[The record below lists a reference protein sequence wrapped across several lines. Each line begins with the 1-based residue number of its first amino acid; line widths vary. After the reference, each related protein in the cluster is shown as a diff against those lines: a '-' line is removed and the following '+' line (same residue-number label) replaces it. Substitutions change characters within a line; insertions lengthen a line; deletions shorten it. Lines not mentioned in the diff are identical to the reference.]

1 MVQIMTYRIGVCGAA
16 GTGKSS
22 FAEALAKALDMP
34 FLKSKEITQDIL
46 SRDGYDYSSGVQIE
60 RFLANSGR
68 QNEIL
73 RRTMEQQ
80 AVEQFVTDRTVIDLA
95 AYVVCEMNSETNVV
109 QHILEAC
116 KRNVMNYT
124 HLFLCPWQDVPVTD
138 NNRRTLKPYY
148 QLMIHAVERGI
159 MDEWGVKYFTIKP
172 AEAGKRVLD
181 TLDILGI
188 DPERAQ

>member
-1 MVQIMTYRIGVCGAA
+1 MTVIKIRVGVCGCA
-16 GTGKSS
+16 GSGKSS
-22 FAEALAKALDMP
+22 FAEALAKALGMP

-80 AVEQFVTDRTVIDLA
+80 AVEQFVTDRTVVDLA

-116 KRNVMNYT
+116 KRNVTNYT
-124 HLFLCPWQDVPVTD
+124 HLFLCPWQDIPVTD

-148 QLMIHAVERGI
+148 QFMIHVVECGI
-159 MDEWGVKYFTIKP
+159 MDDWGVKYSIIKP
-172 AEAGKRVLD
+172 AEAGERVKDALSI
-181 TLDILGI
+181 LDI
-188 DPERAQ
+188 